1 MYEAFFEMA
10 HTPFVSSIPAE
21 SLYMSSMLDET
32 LSRLEFAAS
41 RQLFAI
47 VTADVGCGKS
57 TAIRRFTEDLPT
69 DEYEILYLSDSKLT
83 PRWFYKGLL
92 EQLGIE
98 SKFYRGDARRQLHQ
112 QLEVIRGVYKKNVV
126 TIVDE
131 AHLLA
136 KETLEEIR
144 FLLNYKMDSHQP
156 MALILVGQN
165 ELWDKLKLQRYAAI
179 RQRIDIKCEIP
190 QMDLSQ
196 TSEYITAHLEYAA
209 GSKDVFTE
217 KAVDE
222 IYRYSAGSAR
232 AINKVCTHSLM
243 YAAQR
248 AKKLIDDHMVK
259 TVINGELP

>member
-1 MYEAFFEMA
+1 MYETFFDMSR
-10 HTPFVSSIPAE
+10 TPFVSSIPTD

-32 LSRLEFAAS
+32 LSRLEFASS

-57 TAIRRFTEDLPT
+57 TAIRRLTNDLPK
-69 DEYEILYLSDSKLT
+69 DDYEILYLSDSKLT

-92 EQLGIE
+92 EQLGLE

-136 KETLEEIR
+136 KEALEEIR
-144 FLLNYKMDSHQP
+144 FLLNYKMDSFQP

-196 TSEYITAHLEYAA
+196 TSEYIATHLEYAD
-209 GSKDVFTE
+209 GSRDIFTE
-217 KAVDE
+217 KAIDE

-243 YAAQR
+243 YASQR